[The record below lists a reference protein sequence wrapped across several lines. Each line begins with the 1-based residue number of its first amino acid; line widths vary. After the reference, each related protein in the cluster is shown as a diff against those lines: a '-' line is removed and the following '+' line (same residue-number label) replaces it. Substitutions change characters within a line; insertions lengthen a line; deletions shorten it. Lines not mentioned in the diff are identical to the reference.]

1 MTFTLAAESEKI
13 VDELLTRYPTKQAAC
28 LPLLHLC
35 QRQAGWVSPDVVQYV
50 SRRLELPASEVQGVV
65 TFYTMYHQKP
75 VAANVVWI
83 CRTLSCELRGARELQ
98 EHLEQRFGCHVNGT
112 SKDGLFT
119 LKKAECLAA
128 CGQAPMVQINDD
140 YHENLTVDALDR
152 ILDDLAAKSKGSK
165 ATATRET
172 VTQGSNGKG

>member
-35 QRQAGWVSPDVVQYV
+35 QRQAGWVSPDVIQYV

-75 VAANVVWI
+75 VAPNVVWV

-98 EHLEQRFGCHVNGT
+98 EHLEHRFGCHVNGT

-140 YHENLTVDALDR
+140 YHENLTIDALDR
-152 ILDDLAAKSKGSK
+152 ILDDIAARSAK
-165 ATATRET
+165 
-172 VTQGSNGKG
+172 GSNGKG